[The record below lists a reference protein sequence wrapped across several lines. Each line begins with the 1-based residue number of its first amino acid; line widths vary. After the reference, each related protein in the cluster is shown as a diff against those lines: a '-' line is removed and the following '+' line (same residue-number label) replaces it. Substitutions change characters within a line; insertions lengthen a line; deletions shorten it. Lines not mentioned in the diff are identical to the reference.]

1 VVWRSEKG
9 KFLAVVEE
17 IAEKFEKGQPILVG
31 TISVEKSERLSAML
45 KDARHF
51 LPRVELR
58 VQGLLKAA
66 EKQNG
71 AEWDNLRKTLER
83 PGSLR
88 DQELEPFKHLIPS
101 KGAIRQQWEW
111 LSRAVHTLEL
121 IRKGIPHRV
130 LNAKYHEQE
139 AEIVA
144 QAGRSN
150 TVTISTNMAG
160 RGTDIKLGGNAEYL
174 AYNLM
179 AKEGFDHRADWKVE
193 LFIQKLV
200 QGNDAEAMQL
210 ASDLGV
216 KPEVAEEIKRLR
228 DACAADGIKVKEVG
242 GLFIL
247 GTERHESR
255 RIDNQLRGRAGRQ
268 GDPGG
273 SRFMVS
279 FDDDLMRLF
288 ASETV
293 IGMLDRMGFDD
304 SEPIENQMVTR
315 SIERAQKRVEDRN
328 FATRKQLLQFDDVM
342 ARQREVVYGQRRSVL
357 LGPDEEVR
365 EGALNM
371 IEDGMAAEV
380 ENALNPQVHPED
392 WDIPSLRATL
402 VDLVPGLDSF
412 DFEQLHKLKP
422 EESADRVVAAVREQY
437 AARET
442 DLSPQ
447 IMRAVERFVTLQMV
461 DNSWKEHLHNL
472 DVLRQGIGL
481 RGYGQRDPFQEYKI
495 EGTKMFNGMIEN
507 IKTEVAK
514 LLFRLKVEVEPTPV
528 QTLQPVSMSHGG
540 QPEAQASPD
549 PFTVQRAR
557 PQNRP
562 APVAGLSRAE
572 RRKQEREEKKQKKK

>member
-1 VVWRSEKG
+1 
-9 KFLAVVEE
+9 
-17 IAEKFEKGQPILVG
+17 
-31 TISVEKSERLSAML
+31 
-45 KDARHF
+45 
-51 LPRVELR
+51 
-58 VQGLLKAA
+58 
-66 EKQNG
+66 
-71 AEWDNLRKTLER
+71 
-83 PGSLR
+83 
-88 DQELEPFKHLIPS
+88 
-101 KGAIRQQWEW
+101 
-111 LSRAVHTLEL
+111 
-121 IRKGIPHRV
+121 
-130 LNAKYHEQE
+130 
-139 AEIVA
+139 
-144 QAGRSN
+144 
-150 TVTISTNMAG
+150 
-160 RGTDIKLGGNAEYL
+160 
-174 AYNLM
+174 
-179 AKEGFDHRADWKVE
+179 
-193 LFIQKLV
+193 
-200 QGNDAEAMQL
+200 
-210 ASDLGV
+210 
-216 KPEVAEEIKRLR
+216 
-228 DACAADGIKVKEVG
+228 
-242 GLFIL
+242 
-247 GTERHESR
+247 
-255 RIDNQLRGRAGRQ
+255 
-268 GDPGG
+268 
-273 SRFMVS
+273 
-279 FDDDLMRLF
+279 MRLF